1 MFISDNRTSFQARS
15 EIIEV
20 KKKIIGNNIML
31 NGVVMEL
38 GWSISKGAKAQIKS
52 EIMWKRVKKQ
62 IKIGANNKKRV
73 LQRERVTKW
82 DIHETRGQ
90 MPI

>member
-20 KKKIIGNNIML
+20 KKKKIIGNNIML

-52 EIMWKRVKKQ
+52 EINVEESKEADKDWCKQ
-62 IKIGANNKKRV
+62 
-73 LQRERVTKW
+73 
-82 DIHETRGQ
+82 
-90 MPI
+90 

>member
-38 GWSISKGAKAQIKS
+38 EWSISKGAKAQIKS
-52 EIMWKRVKKQ
+52 EINVEESKEADKDWCKQ
-62 IKIGANNKKRV
+62 
-73 LQRERVTKW
+73 
-82 DIHETRGQ
+82 
-90 MPI
+90 

>member
-31 NGVVMEL
+31 NGVDMEL

>member
-1 MFISDNRTSFQARS
+1 
-15 EIIEV
+15 
-20 KKKIIGNNIML
+20 
-31 NGVVMEL
+31 
-38 GWSISKGAKAQIKS
+38 
-52 EIMWKRVKKQ
+52 MWKRVKKQ

-73 LQRERVTKW
+73 LQKERVTKW